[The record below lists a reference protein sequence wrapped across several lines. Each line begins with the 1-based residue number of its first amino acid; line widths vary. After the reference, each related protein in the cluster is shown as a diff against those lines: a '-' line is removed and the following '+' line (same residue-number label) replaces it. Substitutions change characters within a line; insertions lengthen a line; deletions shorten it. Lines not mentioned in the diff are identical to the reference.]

1 MGAGFRNGRIGIYFP
16 GGIALT
22 FPLPQLANDLLLR
35 AINRQPVPRVPTWL
49 MRQAGR
55 SDPEY
60 LEYRAKA
67 GLGLYE
73 LFRSPEH
80 AVPISILPR
89 RIGVDAI
96 IMFQDILTPLSPM
109 GADFDFAPAP
119 VLKEPLRT
127 AAQAAALRPYDVRR
141 ELDFVGETIR
151 GLLRELGGELPLL
164 GFAGA
169 PFTLAAFLIEGK
181 SPSPEMEPV
190 LEFTANHPEDFG
202 ALIDL
207 LTGVTIAYLNYQIDE
222 GVHAVQ
228 LFESIGER
236 IPRDLYETYAQPSH
250 ERIFSALRPDA
261 PGILFVK
268 GSPYPELMLQSG
280 AAVISI
286 GEQTPLSSILEK
298 GGVVQGNVDNGLLA
312 RGTPNEVEAAVKACI
327 RAGGGVGHILNLGH
341 GILAETPFENVKR
354 FVQAAR
360 SVEVPTA

>member
-1 MGAGFRNGRIGIYFP
+1 MTY
-16 GGIALT
+16 
-22 FPLPQLANDLLLR
+22 PLPQLANDLLLR
-35 AINRQPVPRVPTWL
+35 AINRQPVPRTPVWL

-55 SDPEY
+55 SDPQY
-60 LEYRAKA
+60 LQYREKA

-80 AVPISILPR
+80 AVPISLLPR

-109 GADFDFAPAP
+109 GADFDFAPGPILAD
-119 VLKEPLRT
+119 PLRT
-127 AAQAAALRPYDVRR
+127 VAQVEALQTY
-141 ELDFVGETIR
+141 ELPRALGFVGETIA
-151 GLLRELGGELPLL
+151 GLLKELDGELPLL

-181 SPSPEMEPV
+181 SPSPGMEAV
-190 LEFTANHPEDFG
+190 LRFAVEQPRSFAG
-202 ALIDL
+202 LIDV
-207 LTGVTIAYLNYQIDE
+207 LTEVTIAYLNFQIDQ

-228 LFESIGER
+228 LFESIGDR
-236 IPRDLYETYAQPSH
+236 IPHDLYVAHAQRSH
-250 ERIFSALRPDA
+250 VRIFAALRPQV

-268 GSPYPELMLQSG
+268 GSPFPELMLASG
-280 AAVISI
+280 AAVLSI
-286 GEQTPLSSILEK
+286 GEQTPLAAILGQ

-312 RGTPNEVEAAVKACI
+312 HGTPGEVEKAVVECL

-341 GILAETPFENVKR
+341 GILAETPFENVQR

-360 SVEVPTA
+360 SVEFGQDP